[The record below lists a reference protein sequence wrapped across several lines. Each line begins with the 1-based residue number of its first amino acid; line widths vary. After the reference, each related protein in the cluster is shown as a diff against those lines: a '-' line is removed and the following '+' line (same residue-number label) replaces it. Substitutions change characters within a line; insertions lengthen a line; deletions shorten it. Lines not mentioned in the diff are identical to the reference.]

1 MGVITECECGVL
13 HEITSFL
20 HLNFSR
26 RCKPVRYSGEGVGVN
41 VRLHWIVHGAK
52 GRVSRQGAMA
62 GKWDDGISE
71 PISCIDTTVGASR
84 WDIVGRGCG

>member
-1 MGVITECECGVL
+1 
-13 HEITSFL
+13 
-20 HLNFSR
+20 
-26 RCKPVRYSGEGVGVN
+26 VGGK
-41 VRLHWIVHGAK
+41 VRLHWSVHSAK

-62 GKWDDGISE
+62 GTRGDGISE